1 MTAIAPPPSRNDPCP
16 CGSGKRYKH
25 CHGSA
30 TAPVEMPEPPPAN
43 AGPVE
48 AARAALRAGRAA
60 DAVAIIEASPVR
72 EDIDASRVL
81 GEALRN
87 IDAQRSRACWE
98 RVLAA
103 LPGDPEALFFL
114 GDILREDGDYLAAI
128 ATFEQALAASPDHPA
143 LLNNLGLAREK
154 LGDLAAA
161 EDTFKRV
168 LEVSPDDLNALANLA
183 QNCYQQRRYKDAIP
197 LFERLVRRMPGAP
210 AAIWANFG
218 SSMRGV
224 GNFAAAE
231 PLLAR
236 ATELA
241 PDRPEPWRD
250 LGACR
255 IALYRW
261 GGAALAYG
269 KALDL
274 DPGDLVSASMLL
286 HACGHEC
293 VWDRFDALRC
303 SLLDAFASS
312 GEGEVP
318 LAMPFAFQSFNDDP
332 AFERALAVRWS
343 AHEFLPASPLRPARR
358 SEPGKLRVG
367 FLSPDFHS
375 HPVGRLVVGLIE
387 RLDRT
392 RFEVCAYSTNKE
404 VDDAIRQRIWSA
416 CDRFRSFP
424 AVDAREVAEAIR
436 ADRIDVLIDLTGHTA
451 GANVSTLSLRPAPV
465 QINYLGY
472 TGTLGNPAVDWIVA
486 DAYCIPPGLA
496 GSCVERPLYLEP
508 CYLPRCGDQI
518 VADDSI
524 SRSDYGLPE
533 DALVYAVMSAAYK
546 ILPERFDAWMEI
558 LRAVPGS
565 ILWMRTMGGVAAR
578 RLHLR
583 AESLGVDPARLLI
596 ARNEPVPRYIARYRL
611 ADLYLD
617 TWPFGSHT
625 TVNDALFAGLP
636 VLTQAGRTFAS
647 RASASQVIAA
657 GLPELVAN
665 GLQGYVDGA
674 IALGSDR
681 TRLGELSARLR
692 ANRSR
697 LPYFDLD
704 AYARAF
710 EAAVE
715 RAWAGTPVD

>member
-1 MTAIAPPPSRNDPCP
+1 MTAIVPPASRNDPCP

-30 TAPVEMPEPPPAN
+30 TAPVEIPEPPPAN

-48 AARAALRAGRAA
+48 AARAALRAGRAVE
-60 DAVAIIEASPVR
+60 AVAIIEASPAR
-72 EDIDASRVL
+72 EDVDASRVL
-81 GEALRN
+81 GEALRS

-103 LPGDPEALFFL
+103 RPGDPEALFFL
-114 GDILREDGDYLAAI
+114 GDIQREEGDYRAAV

-161 EDTFKRV
+161 EGAFKRV

-183 QNCYQQRRYKDAIP
+183 QNYYQQRRYKEAIP
-197 LFERLVRRMPGAP
+197 LFERLVVRMPGAP

-218 SSMRGV
+218 SSMRSV
-224 GNFAAAE
+224 GNLAAAE
-231 PLLAR
+231 PHLAR

-255 IALYRW
+255 VELYRW

-274 DPGDLVSASMLL
+274 DPDDLVSASMLL
-286 HACGHEC
+286 YACGHEC
-293 VWDRFDALRC
+293 VWDRFDALRQR
-303 SLLDAFASS
+303 LHDAMAQPAP
-312 GEGEVP
+312 GEAT
-318 LAMPFAFQSFNDDP
+318 LAVPFAVQSFNDDP
-332 AFERALAVRWS
+332 AAERSLAERWS
-343 AHEFLPASPLRPARR
+343 AHEFLAPSPVRAPRR
-358 SEPGKLRVG
+358 QGPVKLRVG
-367 FLSPDFHS
+367 FLSPDLRG
-375 HPVGRLVVGLIE
+375 HPVGRLVVGLVE

-392 RFEVCAYSTNKE
+392 RFEVCAYSTSKE
-404 VDDAIRQRIWSA
+404 VDDAIRERIRNA

-424 AVDAREVAEAIR
+424 AVDAREVADAIR
-436 ADRIDVLIDLTGHTA
+436 SDRVDVLIDLTGHTA

-496 GSCVERPLYLEP
+496 GTCVERPLYLEP
-508 CYLPRCGDQI
+508 CYMPPCGDQ
-518 VADDSI
+518 VDADDSI

-533 DALVYAVMSAAYK
+533 HALVYAVMSAAYK
-546 ILPERFDAWMEI
+546 ILPERFDAWMEV

-565 ILWMRTMGGVAAR
+565 VLWLRTMGGVAAR
-578 RLHLR
+578 RLQLR
-583 AESLGVDPARLLI
+583 AASRGVDPARLLI

-611 ADLYLD
+611 ADLFLD

-665 GLQGYVDGA
+665 SLQDYVDGA

-681 TRLGELSARLR
+681 TRLVELSARLR

-715 RAWAGTPVD
+715 RAWAETPVD

>member
-1 MTAIAPPPSRNDPCP
+1 MTAIVPPASRNDPCP

-30 TAPVEMPEPPPAN
+30 TAPVEIPEPPPAN

-48 AARAALRAGRAA
+48 AARAALRAGRAVE
-60 DAVAIIEASPVR
+60 AVAIIEASPAR
-72 EDIDASRVL
+72 EDVDASRVL
-81 GEALRN
+81 GEALRS

-103 LPGDPEALFFL
+103 RPGDPEALFFL
-114 GDILREDGDYLAAI
+114 GDIQREEGDYRAAV

-161 EDTFKRV
+161 EGAFKRV

-183 QNCYQQRRYKDAIP
+183 QNYYQQRRYKEAIP
-197 LFERLVRRMPGAP
+197 LFERLVMRVPGAP

-218 SSMRGV
+218 SSMRSV
-224 GNFAAAE
+224 GNLAAAE
-231 PLLAR
+231 PHLAR

-255 IALYRW
+255 VELYRW

-274 DPGDLVSASMLL
+274 DPDDLVSASMLL
-286 HACGHEC
+286 YACGHEC
-293 VWDRFDALRC
+293 VWDRFDALRRR
-303 SLLDAFASS
+303 LRDALAQPAP
-312 GEGEVP
+312 GEAP
-318 LAMPFAFQSFNDDP
+318 LAVPFAVQSFNDDP
-332 AFERALAVRWS
+332 AAERSLAERWS
-343 AHEFLPASPLRPARR
+343 AHEFLAPSPVRAPRR
-358 SEPGKLRVG
+358 QGPGKLRVG
-367 FLSPDFHS
+367 FLSPDLRG
-375 HPVGRLVVGLIE
+375 HPVGRLVVGLVE

-392 RFEVCAYSTNKE
+392 RFEVCAYSTSKE
-404 VDDAIRQRIWSA
+404 VDDAIRERIRNA

-424 AVDAREVAEAIR
+424 AVDAREVADAIR
-436 ADRIDVLIDLTGHTA
+436 SDRVDVLIDLTGHTA

-496 GSCVERPLYLEP
+496 GTCVERPLYLEP
-508 CYLPRCGDQI
+508 CYMPPCGDQ
-518 VADDSI
+518 VDADDSI

-533 DALVYAVMSAAYK
+533 HALVYAVMSAAYK
-546 ILPERFDAWMEI
+546 ILPERFDAWMEV

-565 ILWMRTMGGVAAR
+565 VLWLRTMGGVAAR
-578 RLHLR
+578 RLQLR
-583 AESLGVDPARLLI
+583 AASRGVDPARLLI

-611 ADLYLD
+611 ADLFLD

-665 GLQGYVDGA
+665 SLQDYVDGA

-681 TRLGELSARLR
+681 TRLVELSARLR

-715 RAWAGTPVD
+715 RAWAETPVD

>member
-1 MTAIAPPPSRNDPCP
+1 MTAIVPPASRNDPCP

-30 TAPVEMPEPPPAN
+30 TAPVEIPEPPPAN

-48 AARAALRAGRAA
+48 AARAALRAGRAVE
-60 DAVAIIEASPVR
+60 AVAIIEASPAR
-72 EDIDASRVL
+72 EDVDASRVL
-81 GEALRN
+81 GEALRS

-103 LPGDPEALFFL
+103 RPGDPEALFFI
-114 GDILREDGDYLAAI
+114 GDIQREEGDYRAAV

-161 EDTFKRV
+161 EGAFKRV

-183 QNCYQQRRYKDAIP
+183 QNYYQQRRYKEAIP
-197 LFERLVRRMPGAP
+197 LFERLVMRVPGAP

-218 SSMRGV
+218 SSMRSV
-224 GNFAAAE
+224 GNLAAAE
-231 PLLAR
+231 PHLAR

-255 IALYRW
+255 VELYRW

-274 DPGDLVSASMLL
+274 DPDDLVSASMLL
-286 HACGHEC
+286 YACGHEC
-293 VWDRFDALRC
+293 VWDRFDALRRR
-303 SLLDAFASS
+303 LRDAMAQPAP
-312 GEGEVP
+312 GEAP
-318 LAMPFAFQSFNDDP
+318 LAVPFAVQSFNDDP
-332 AFERALAVRWS
+332 AAERSLAERWS
-343 AHEFLPASPLRPARR
+343 AHEFLAPSPVRAPRR
-358 SEPGKLRVG
+358 QGPGKLRVG
-367 FLSPDFHS
+367 FLSPDLRG
-375 HPVGRLVVGLIE
+375 HPVGRLVVGLVE

-392 RFEVCAYSTNKE
+392 RFEVCAYSTSKE
-404 VDDAIRQRIWSA
+404 VDDAIRERIRNA

-424 AVDAREVAEAIR
+424 AVDAREVADAIR
-436 ADRIDVLIDLTGHTA
+436 SDRVDVLIDLTGHTA

-496 GSCVERPLYLEP
+496 GTCVERPLYLEP
-508 CYLPRCGDQI
+508 CYMPPCGDQ
-518 VADDSI
+518 VDADDSI

-533 DALVYAVMSAAYK
+533 HAIVYAVMSAAYK
-546 ILPERFDAWMEI
+546 ILPERFDAWMEV

-565 ILWMRTMGGVAAR
+565 VLWLRTMGGVAAR

-611 ADLYLD
+611 ADLFLD

-665 GLQGYVDGA
+665 SLQDYVDGA

-681 TRLGELSARLR
+681 TRLVELSARLR

-715 RAWAGTPVD
+715 RAWAETPVD

>member
-1 MTAIAPPPSRNDPCP
+1 MTAIVPPASRNDPCP

-30 TAPVEMPEPPPAN
+30 TAPVEIPEHPPAN

-48 AARAALRAGRAA
+48 AARAALRAGRAVE
-60 DAVAIIEASPVR
+60 AVAIIEASPAR
-72 EDIDASRVL
+72 EDVDASRVL
-81 GEALRN
+81 GEALRS

-103 LPGDPEALFFL
+103 RPGDPEALFFL
-114 GDILREDGDYLAAI
+114 GDIQREEGDYRAAV

-161 EDTFKRV
+161 EGAFKRV

-183 QNCYQQRRYKDAIP
+183 QNYYQQRRYKEAIP
-197 LFERLVRRMPGAP
+197 LFERLVMRMPGAP

-218 SSMRGV
+218 SSMRSV
-224 GNFAAAE
+224 GNLAAAE
-231 PLLAR
+231 PHLAR

-255 IALYRW
+255 VELYRW

-274 DPGDLVSASMLL
+274 DPDDLVSASMLL
-286 HACGHEC
+286 YACGHEC
-293 VWDRFDALRC
+293 VWDRFDALRRR
-303 SLLDAFASS
+303 LRDAMAQPAP
-312 GEGEVP
+312 GEAP
-318 LAMPFAFQSFNDDP
+318 LAVPFAVQSFNDDP
-332 AFERALAVRWS
+332 AAERSLAERWS
-343 AHEFLPASPLRPARR
+343 AHEFLAPSPVRAPRR
-358 SEPGKLRVG
+358 QGPGKLRVG
-367 FLSPDFHS
+367 FLSPDLRG
-375 HPVGRLVVGLIE
+375 HPVGRLVVGLVE

-392 RFEVCAYSTNKE
+392 RFEVCAYSTSKE
-404 VDDAIRQRIWSA
+404 VDDAIRERIRNA

-424 AVDAREVAEAIR
+424 AVDAREVADAIR
-436 ADRIDVLIDLTGHTA
+436 SDRVDVLIDLTGHTA

-496 GSCVERPLYLEP
+496 GTCVERPLYLAP
-508 CYLPRCGDQI
+508 CYMPPCGDQ
-518 VADDSI
+518 VDADDSI

-533 DALVYAVMSAAYK
+533 HALVYAVMSAAYK
-546 ILPERFDAWMEI
+546 ILPERFDAWMEV

-565 ILWMRTMGGVAAR
+565 VLWLRTMGGVAAR
-578 RLHLR
+578 RLQLR
-583 AESLGVDPARLLI
+583 AASRGVDPARLLI
-596 ARNEPVPRYIARYRL
+596 AGNEPVPRYIARYRL
-611 ADLYLD
+611 ADLFLD

-665 GLQGYVDGA
+665 SLQDYVDGA

-681 TRLGELSARLR
+681 TRLVELSARLR

-715 RAWAGTPVD
+715 RAWAETPVD